1 MRDLAF
7 GLCVNMRELLEKT
20 LLFKSHFVAIGVL
33 VCFAK
38 QAGSCDTLAVT
49 HQHPIEIY
57 DGGAILFRAADA
69 ALLLGQRIQGE
80 LTLLNEVHMFLGRCA
95 SGGGE
100 AEECESRILGCR
112 C

>member
-49 HQHPIEIY
+49 HQHPIEI
-57 DGGAILFRAADA
+57 
-69 ALLLGQRIQGE
+69 
-80 LTLLNEVHMFLGRCA
+80 
-95 SGGGE
+95 
-100 AEECESRILGCR
+100 
-112 C
+112 